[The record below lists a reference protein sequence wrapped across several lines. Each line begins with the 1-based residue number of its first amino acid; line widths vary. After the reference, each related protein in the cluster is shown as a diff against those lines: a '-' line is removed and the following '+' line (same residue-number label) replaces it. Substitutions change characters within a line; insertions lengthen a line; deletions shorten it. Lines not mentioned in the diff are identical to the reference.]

1 MFFVLS
7 RLTNNIGTF
16 QSHGRH
22 EKSPEGGWR
31 REVAA
36 RKMTE
41 FRDKFH
47 RGGGRNYGHRSPA
60 GTRVT
65 ERRCRLEREREREA
79 GMFLVPGTENGWLEG
94 GWNGLKRGRKKGIG
108 ATGVGLHSAR

>member
-1 MFFVLS
+1 M
-7 RLTNNIGTF
+7 TNNIGTF

-65 ERRCRLEREREREA
+65 ERRCRLERERER
-79 GMFLVPGTENGWLEG
+79 GRNVPCSRDGEWVVGGWLE
-94 GWNGLKRGRKKGIG
+94 RVEKG
-108 ATGVGLHSAR
+108 